1 MTGTNTMSETK
12 TMSETTKKPK
22 TVKCV
27 VWDLDHTVWNGI
39 LLEDE
44 RVELRPGVLELIRA
58 LDERGILQ
66 SVASRNDRERAMARL
81 EALGIADYFLH
92 PQIDWNAKGAN
103 VERIAQKLNI

>member
-1 MTGTNTMSETK
+1 MTETK
-12 TMSETTKKPK
+12 TKKAK
-22 TVKCV
+22 GVKCV

-44 RVELRPGVLELIRA
+44 RVELRPGVLELIRV

-81 EALGIADYFLH
+81 
-92 PQIDWNAKGAN
+92 
-103 VERIAQKLNI
+103 